1 MASYVSEKYQ
11 HVQWIMRSLK
21 QRKQTLL
28 QVMTII
34 MEKQRDFFWKGPEYL
49 KPLALKEVAEE
60 LSVHESTISRA
71 TRNKYVQTPH
81 GLFEMKS
88 FFSNAVSTTEDE
100 AVSTKRVKQFI
111 QTLVEAENKKKP
123 LSDQKISKL
132 LEEEHEIVISR
143 RTVAKYREQMHI
155 PASSLRKT
163 IG

>member
-1 MASYVSEKYQ
+1 
-11 HVQWIMRSLK
+11 
-21 QRKQTLL
+21 
-28 QVMTII
+28 
-34 MEKQRDFFWKGPEYL
+34 
-49 KPLALKEVAEE
+49 
-60 LSVHESTISRA
+60 
-71 TRNKYVQTPH
+71 
-81 GLFEMKS
+81 
-88 FFSNAVSTTEDE
+88 
-100 AVSTKRVKQFI
+100 TKRVKQFI

>member
-1 MASYVSEKYQ
+1 MDYAQFETEKTNTSASDDDYYG
-11 HVQWIMRSLK
+11 
-21 QRKQTLL
+21 
-28 QVMTII
+28 
-34 MEKQRDFFWKGPEYL
+34 KQRDFFWEYPAYL

-111 QTLVEAENKKKP
+111 QTLVEAENKKSHSQIKRF
-123 LSDQKISKL
+123 QN
-132 LEEEHEIVISR
+132 
-143 RTVAKYREQMHI
+143 Y
-155 PASSLRKT
+155 
-163 IG
+163 